1 MSSNEYALLVLKK
14 NGPNVKDIEPIQVLS
29 RLEHVY
35 HSSLVLRNQLE
46 H

>member
-29 RLEHVY
+29 RLEHVLNN
-35 HSSLVLRNQLE
+35 HLVRRSQIV